1 MIPQVD
7 LKAYYLRYKQ
17 QIDEAVARTLES
29 GWYILGTEVAAF
41 EKEFASYLGVA
52 HTVGTGNGTDAL
64 QLAFRCLEIGPGD
77 VVATVSHTAVA
88 TVAAIR
94 LAGATPLLVD
104 IEPGRYT
111 MDPASLEQALV
122 AFPGSAASNRG
133 MRVRA
138 VIPVHLYGQPAD
150 MQAIGEVARRHG
162 LAVVEDCAQAAG
174 AQIAGRKV
182 GSFGDM
188 AAFSFY
194 PTKNL
199 GALGDGGALVTNDS
213 MLAERA
219 RRLREYGWQDRVS
232 ILDRGM
238 NSRLDEL
245 QAAVLRVRL
254 AGLDGD
260 NAARRAIAAYY
271 SGRMNN
277 VVRPA
282 EGRDCF
288 HVYHQY
294 VIRTLR
300 RDELKK
306 YLQERGVMTA
316 IHYPLPAHLQPAFED
331 ALFERG
337 SLRATEAVCREI
349 LSLPMYPELGR
360 ENQERICRLIEQF
373 TAG

>member
-17 QIDEAVARTLES
+17 QIDEAIARTLES
-29 GWYILGTEVAAF
+29 GWYILGGEVAAF

-52 HTVGTGNGTDAL
+52 HAVGTGNGTDAL
-64 QLAFRCLEIGPGD
+64 QLALRCLAIGPGD

-104 IEPGRYT
+104 IDPCSYT
-111 MDPASLEQALV
+111 MDPGCLEQALA
-122 AFPGSAASNRG
+122 AFAKSDASAQG
-133 MRVRA
+133 MRVKA
-138 VIPVHLYGQPAD
+138 VIPVHLYGHPAD
-150 MQAIGEVARRHG
+150 MQAIGEIARRES
-162 LAVVEDCAQAAG
+162 LYIVEDCAQATG
-174 AQIAGRKV
+174 AEIAGRKV

-199 GALGDGGALVTNDS
+199 GALGDGGALVTNDGI
-213 MLAERA
+213 LAERA

-254 AGLDGD
+254 AGLDDD
-260 NAARRAIAAYY
+260 NAARREIAARY
-271 SGRMNN
+271 SGRLST
-277 VVRPA
+277 VGRPDSPRHLA
-282 EGRDCF
+282 
-288 HVYHQY
+288 HVFHQY
-294 VIRTLR
+294 VVRTSR
-300 RDELKK
+300 RDELKRF
-306 YLQERGVMTA
+306 LQEHGVMTA

-331 ALFERG
+331 ALFENGRLG
-337 SLRATEAVCREI
+337 VTEKVCREI
-349 LSLPMYPELGR
+349 LSLPMYPGLGR
-360 ENQERICRLIEQF
+360 EDQERICSLIERH
-373 TAG
+373 TEI